1 MSWIKVL
8 SQSEL
13 PEGTQR
19 VVRAE
24 GRSILLIRNQGKL
37 WAIQS
42 SCPHMAWPLQ
52 FGRLTGDEG
61 IVCALHHS
69 AFDLNTGDVKD
80 WSPWPPVIGPMLQN
94 VSRRKALPIYPARVQ
109 DGSIW
114 VDVPEA

>member
-1 MSWIKVL
+1 MSWVKVI

-13 PEGTQR
+13 PEGSRR

-24 GRSILLIRNQGKL
+24 GRSILLIRNKGKL

-52 FGRLTGDEG
+52 FGRLTEDEG

-69 AFDLNTGDVKD
+69 AFDLTTGDVKD
-80 WSPWPPVIGPMLQN
+80 WSPWPPVVGPLLQN
-94 VSRRKALPIYPARVQ
+94 VSRRKALPLYQTKVEN
-109 DGSIW
+109 GSIW
-114 VDVPEA
+114 VEI